1 MSDRGSRQ
9 MTKSGWRTDPQ
20 VNDLFNRYHELG
32 NAYCSTTRAADPIA
46 SAEAV
51 LNHPVQVADSRF
63 RSQAAF
69 YALWGELLVVV
80 WHLRNRGVSAQALS
94 DGRGLL
100 SRNDVDRLIAEA
112 TAPTARSLAENW
124 ASSAFVGE
132 VANKLNQLR
141 REGKEAEAERLR
153 KAARPFLRVWFE
165 QNVPA
170 DPPDETARAYSRPPE
185 VVAAERAAWQD
196 ARRLVKERIRE
207 L

>member
-1 MSDRGSRQ
+1 MD
-9 MTKSGWRTDPQ
+9 K
-20 VNDLFNRYHELG
+20 LFDRYHEVG

-46 SAEAV
+46 LAEAV
-51 LNHPVQVADSRF
+51 LNRPVQVADSRF

-141 REGKEAEAERLR
+141 RAGKEAEAERLR

-170 DPPDETARAYSRPPE
+170 DPPDETARALLPAS
-185 VVAAERAAWQD
+185 
-196 ARRLVKERIRE
+196 
-207 L
+207 

>member
-1 MSDRGSRQ
+1 M
-9 MTKSGWRTDPQ
+9 
-20 VNDLFNRYHELG
+20 NDLFNRYHELG

-94 DGRGLL
+94 DSRGLL

-141 REGKEAEAERLR
+141 RAGKEAEAERLR